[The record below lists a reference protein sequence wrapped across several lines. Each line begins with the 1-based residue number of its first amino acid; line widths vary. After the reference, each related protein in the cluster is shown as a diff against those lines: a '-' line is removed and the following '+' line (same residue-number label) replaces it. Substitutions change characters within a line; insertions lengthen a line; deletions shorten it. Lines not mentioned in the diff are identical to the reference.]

1 MDNLITTDQKGNIAE
16 TAITAAAVRL
26 GVDVY
31 RPIGEGPRYDLI
43 FDVCSRLLRVQCKW
57 SARNGDVV
65 VVRCYSSRRIAGGG
79 VVSRVYTEA
88 EIDVL
93 AAYCDELDTCYLLPR
108 ELWSG
113 RRHLHLRLA
122 RSRNNQVLRTN
133 WAKDFELAATLGR
146 YGAIAQL
153 GERLAGSQKV
163 AGSSP
168 AGSTDRLTRRLAERG
183 DLAPLGKP
191 RERTGLDLPDPL
203 ARQPELAP
211 DLLE

>member
-1 MDNLITTDQKGNIAE
+1 LDNILTTDQKGNIAE

-31 RPIGEGPRYDLI
+31 RPIGEGQRYGLI

-57 SARNGDVV
+57 SARCGDVV
-65 VVRCYSSRRIAGGG
+65 AVRCYSSRRVAGGG
-79 VVSRVYTEA
+79 VVSCGYTSA
-88 EIDVL
+88 EIDVI
-93 AAYCDELDTCYLLPR
+93 ATYCEELDTCYLLPR
-108 ELWSG
+108 ALWAD

-122 RSRNNQVLRTN
+122 RCRNNQVLRTN

-146 YGAIAQL
+146 HGAIAQL

-168 AGSTDRLTRRLAERG
+168 AGSTPLGGVAERG
-183 DLAPLGKP
+183 DFAPLGQPLQGP
-191 RERTGLDLPDPL
+191 RLDLADTFP
-203 ARQPELAP
+203 RQPELPP

>member
-1 MDNLITTDQKGNIAE
+1 LDNIFTSDQKGNIAE

-31 RPIGEGPRYDLI
+31 RPIGEGQRYDLT

-57 SARNGDVV
+57 SARYGDVV

-79 VVSRVYTEA
+79 VVSRSHTEA
-88 EIDVL
+88 EIDVI

-113 RRHLHLRLA
+113 RRHLHLRLR
-122 RSRNNQVLRTN
+122 RSRNNEVLRTN
-133 WAKDFELAATLGR
+133 WANDFELAATLGR

-168 AGSTDRLTRRLAERG
+168 AGST
-183 DLAPLGKP
+183 P
-191 RERTGLDLPDPL
+191 
-203 ARQPELAP
+203 
-211 DLLE
+211 

>member
-1 MDNLITTDQKGNIAE
+1 ERDIAE

-26 GVDVY
+26 GSTSIARSAKV
-31 RPIGEGPRYDLI
+31 RGYDLI

-57 SARNGDVV
+57 SARYGDVV
-65 VVRCYSSRRIAGGG
+65 VARCYSSRRIVGGG
-79 VVSRVYTEA
+79 VASRGYTEA
-88 EIDVL
+88 EIDVI
-93 AAYCDELDTCYLLPR
+93 AAYCDELETCYLLPR

-113 RRHLHLRLA
+113 RRHLHRRLA

-168 AGSTDRLTRRLAERG
+168 AGSTDRLARRLAERG
-183 DLAPLGKP
+183 DFAPLRKP
-191 RERTGLDLPDPL
+191 LERTGLDLPDAL
-203 ARQPELAP
+203 ACQPELPP